1 MATRYI
7 LRRTDHTILCDGE
20 GMLASQ
26 VVVHL
31 NAMAQQVIAL
41 QIANAKLTKACEHII
56 QEAQRDC
63 IDECE
68 WSEGEKLAHAAIDK
82 AQGND

>member
-31 NAMAQQVIAL
+31 NAMAQQVTAL
-41 QIANAKLTKACEHII
+41 QVANAKLTKACERIM
-56 QEAQRDC
+56 QETHRDC
-63 IDECE
+63 IDESE
-68 WSEGEKLAHAAIDK
+68 WSEGEKMAFAAIAK
-82 AQGND
+82 ATRS